1 MELDRLDTEEERI
14 FDEEKSNER
23 EWNLHLT
30 ILYILGLGACVFLAV
45 SCTDR
50 ISYMSHQR

>member
-50 ISYMSHQR
+50 ISYMSHRR